1 MADTLRC
8 PNCSFEIE
16 VSTVLAAQVRESLQK
31 ELETQARYKESDLA
45 RREEQL
51 RDKQQNLEASR
62 QALEQEVLTRVA
74 QQREALL
81 EDAKKQARASLAVE
95 MQDLNAQLSES
106 KTKLEAAQAAELELR
121 KERRELETQ
130 KQELELA
137 VNRRLDEERDTIRQE
152 AMKQAQEENRL
163 HDRDQEKLID
173 DLRRQIGDLKRTS
186 ELGSQQA
193 QGEVMELELEELL
206 RQHFPQDGIEAIPR
220 GTHGGDVLQRV
231 HDHCGKE
238 CGTILWEAK
247 RTKAWNDGW
256 LPKLRDDQRAARAHL
271 AALLSAE
278 MPKDL
283 ASFGCRDG
291 VWVTSLACLAG
302 MAAALR
308 AGLLEIARAKR
319 SLDGQNVKSEMLQNY
334 FSGPE
339 FTQRVQ
345 GIAEAL
351 VGMRHDLESERRCFQ
366 RRWAKR
372 QKQIDRATINT
383 AGLYGDVGGILD
395 AKLPSIALLELAAPK
410 DNGDDEEATK
420 APWE

>member
-1 MADTLRC
+1 
-8 PNCSFEIE
+8 
-16 VSTVLAAQVRESLQK
+16 SLQK

-62 QALEQEVLTRVA
+62 QALEQEILTRVA

-81 EDAKKQARASLAVE
+81 EDAKKQARASLALE

-106 KTKLEAAQAAELELR
+106 KTKLEAAQAAELEIR

-206 RQHFPQDGIEAIPR
+206 RHHFPQDGIEAIPR

-231 HDHCGKE
+231 HDHCGKD

-247 RTKAWNDGW
+247 RTKAWSDGW

-271 AALLSAE
+271 AALLTAE

-291 VWVTSLACLAG
+291 VWVTTRACLAG

-319 SLDGQNVKSEMLQNY
+319 SLDGQNVKIEMLQNY

-345 GIAEAL
+345 
-351 VGMRHDLESERRCFQ
+351 
-366 RRWAKR
+366 
-372 QKQIDRATINT
+372 
-383 AGLYGDVGGILD
+383 
-395 AKLPSIALLELAAPK
+395 
-410 DNGDDEEATK
+410 
-420 APWE
+420 

>member
-16 VSTVLAAQVRESLQK
+16 VSTVLAAQLRQALRQEFETRARQKDRELSDHEEKLREK
-31 ELETQARYKESDLA
+31 ERT
-45 RREEQL
+45 
-51 RDKQQNLEASR
+51 LEASR
-62 QALEQEVLTRVA
+62 QALEQEVLKRVA

-81 EDAKKQARASLAVE
+81 EDAKERARESLALE
-95 MQDLNAQLSES
+95 MKDLNAQLIES
-106 KTKLEAAQAAELELR
+106 KSKLEAAQAAELELR

-137 VNRRLDEERDTIRQE
+137 VNRRLDEERDKIRQE
-152 AMKQAQEENRL
+152 TMRQAEEENRL
-163 HDRDQEKLID
+163 HDADQQKLID

-220 GTHGGDVLQRV
+220 GTHGRDVLQRV
-231 HDHCGKE
+231 HDHHGKE
-238 CGTILWEAK
+238 CGTILWESK

-271 AALLSAE
+271 AALLTAE
-278 MPKDL
+278 MPKEL
-283 ASFGCRDG
+283 ALFGCRDG
-291 VWVTSLACLAG
+291 VWVTSRACLVG

-308 AGLLEIARAKR
+308 AGLLEVARAKR
-319 SLDGQNVKSEMLQNY
+319 SLDGQNAKIEMLHNY

-351 VGMRHDLESERRCFQ
+351 ISMKHDLESERRCFQ
-366 RRWAKR
+366 RLWAKR
-372 QKQIDRATINT
+372 QKQIDRATMNT
-383 AGLYGDVGGILD
+383 AGLYGDVGGILGD
-395 AKLPSIALLELAAPK
+395 KLPQLLQLELAAITEDASDP
-410 DNGDDEEATK
+410 ELTK

>member
-130 KQELELA
+130 KQ
-137 VNRRLDEERDTIRQE
+137 
-152 AMKQAQEENRL
+152 
-163 HDRDQEKLID
+163 
-173 DLRRQIGDLKRTS
+173 
-186 ELGSQQA
+186 
-193 QGEVMELELEELL
+193 ELELEELL

>member
-1 MADTLRC
+1 MQICSGVYLFCRQGGLGCEDRVEGSETCRPGPVFGGTIMADTLRC

-16 VSTVLAAQVRESLQK
+16 VSTVLAAQG
-31 ELETQARYKESDLA
+31 
-45 RREEQL
+45 
-51 RDKQQNLEASR
+51 
-62 QALEQEVLTRVA
+62 
-74 QQREALL
+74 
-81 EDAKKQARASLAVE
+81 
-95 MQDLNAQLSES
+95 
-106 KTKLEAAQAAELELR
+106 
-121 KERRELETQ
+121 RELETQ

-206 RQHFPQDGIEAIPR
+206 RHHFPQDGIEAIPR

-256 LPKLRDDQRAARAHL
+256 LPKLRDDQPAARAHL

-291 VWVTSLACLAG
+291 VRGTSLACLAG
-302 MAAALR
+302 
-308 AGLLEIARAKR
+308 I
-319 SLDGQNVKSEMLQNY
+319 SV
-334 FSGPE
+334 
-339 FTQRVQ
+339 
-345 GIAEAL
+345 
-351 VGMRHDLESERRCFQ
+351 
-366 RRWAKR
+366 
-372 QKQIDRATINT
+372 
-383 AGLYGDVGGILD
+383 
-395 AKLPSIALLELAAPK
+395 
-410 DNGDDEEATK
+410 
-420 APWE
+420 